1 MIYRHSKT
9 GHEYVVIAEEAQ
21 HSETLEYFVV
31 YQDIASGKFWIRPR
45 GMFFETVV
53 IDGVAVL
60 RFEPELEAVDT
71 KPRC

>member
-9 GHEYVVIAEEAQ
+9 GHEYVVITEEAR
-21 HSETLEYFVV
+21 HSETLKYFVV
-31 YQDIASGKFWIRPR
+31 YQRIDTGEFWIRPR

-53 IDGVAVL
+53 IDGVAML
-60 RFEPELEAVDT
+60 RFEPELEEVDT